1 MNDSK
6 KRGEVVMFHH
16 KPKNLWKKYYTKKER
31 ELEIPNISLYRLIR
45 EQALNHPNN
54 IAIDYYG
61 KKIIYK
67 TFIKEIDKVSRAFR
81 CYGIRPGDVVT
92 ICMPNTPEGVISFYA
107 LNKIGAIANMIHPLS
122 AEEEIKNYVN
132 EADSVM
138 LVAIDICYEKIKR
151 ILSETKVYKVILVS
165 AKDSMPKPLS
175 IGYQV
180 TQGIKIKKPKSK
192 EVYTYWKDFMKKG
205 EVYNR
210 DYEVKGGKDTTSII
224 LHSGGTTG
232 IPKGIVLTNGNLN
245 ALALQIKT
253 VYKDIIP
260 GDKLLAIMPIF
271 HGFGLGVSVHAGF
284 VLGTEVVLVPQF
296 SAKTFD
302 SLVKRVKPQVI
313 VGVPTLFEALLN
325 NKGFQGMNMSYVKH
339 FVSGGDSLT
348 ETQNENI
355 NQFLK
360 DHNCNIKVEQGYGM
374 TESVAATAL
383 AFGKANKPCTIGIPF
398 PGNYFKIVL
407 PNTQEEVKKGEM
419 GEICITGPTVMQG
432 YYNNEKETNSVL
444 QLHKDGNIWLHT
456 GDIGTIDED
465 GIIRYIQ
472 RLKRMIISS
481 GYNVYPQQIEQVIET
496 HPEVLKCT
504 VVAMPHKY
512 KVQVAKAYIVLKEGT
527 KPTGAIKKEVKELC
541 EKNLSKFAIP
551 YDYEYR
557 KSLPK
562 TLIGKVD
569 YKQLEKEA
577 IENTVEM
584 EAI

>member
-1 MNDSK
+1 
-6 KRGEVVMFHH
+6 MFHRT
-16 KPKNLWKKYYTKKER
+16 PKAPWKKYYSKKDR
-31 ELEIPNISLYRLIR
+31 QVEIPDISLYKIIK
-45 EQALNHPNN
+45 EQALMNPNN
-54 IAIDYYG
+54 VAIDYFG
-61 KKIIYK
+61 KKITYK
-67 TFIKEIDKVSRAFR
+67 NFIKEIDKAARSFR

-92 ICMPNTPEGVISFYA
+92 ICMPNMPEGVISFYA

-122 AEEEIKNYVN
+122 AEEEIKNYLN

-138 LVAIDICYEKIKR
+138 LVAVDICYEKIER

-165 AKDSMPKPLS
+165 ANDSMPKALS
-175 IGYQV
+175 LGY
-180 TQGIKIKKPKSK
+180 TLTKGLKIRKPKSM
-192 EVYTYWKDFMKKG
+192 EVYTFWKDFIKKS
-205 EVYNR
+205 ELYNYE
-210 DYEVKGGKDTTSII
+210 YEVKSKKDITSVI

-245 ALALQIKT
+245 ALALQVKI
-253 VYKDIIP
+253 VFKDIIP
-260 GDKLLAIMPIF
+260 GDKILAIMPIF
-271 HGFGLGVSVHAGF
+271 HGFGLGVSVHSGF
-284 VLGTEVVLVPQF
+284 VLGAEVVLVPQF

-302 SLVKRVKPQVI
+302 NLVKRNKPQVI

-325 NKGFQGMNMSYVKH
+325 NKGFNGMDMSYVKH

-348 ETQNENI
+348 EKQNASI
-355 NQFLK
+355 NEFLRN
-360 DHNCNIKVEQGYGM
+360 HGCNIKVEQGYGM

-398 PGNYFKIVL
+398 PGNYFKIVAKG
-407 PNTQEEVKKGEM
+407 TQEEVKFGEV
-419 GEICITGPTVMQG
+419 GEICVCGPTVMQG
-432 YYNNEKETNSVL
+432 YYNNEKETNLVL
-444 QLHKDGNIWLHT
+444 QIHKDGNIWLHT
-456 GDIGTIDED
+456 GDIGTMDED
-465 GIIRYIQ
+465 GVITYVQ

-512 KVQVAKAYIVLKEGT
+512 KVQVAKAYIVLKEGIS
-527 KPTGAIKKEVKELC
+527 PSGSLKKEIKELC
-541 EKNLSKFAIP
+541 EKNLSKFSIP

-569 YKQLEKEA
+569 YKQLEREA
-577 IENTVEM
+577 IEKSIEM
-584 EAI
+584 EEKES

>member
-1 MNDSK
+1 
-6 KRGEVVMFHH
+6 MFHRT
-16 KPKNLWKKYYTKKER
+16 PKAPWKKYYSKKDR
-31 ELEIPNISLYRLIR
+31 QVEIPDISLYKIIK
-45 EQALNHPNN
+45 EQALMNPNN
-54 IAIDYYG
+54 VAIDYFG
-61 KKIIYK
+61 KKITYK
-67 TFIKEIDKVSRAFR
+67 NFIKEIDKAARSFR

-92 ICMPNTPEGVISFYA
+92 ICMPNMPEGVISFYA

-122 AEEEIKNYVN
+122 AEEEIKNYLN

-138 LVAIDICYEKIKR
+138 LVAVDICYEKIER

-165 AKDSMPKPLS
+165 ANDSMPKALS
-175 IGYQV
+175 LGY
-180 TQGIKIKKPKSK
+180 TLTKGLKIRKPKSM
-192 EVYTYWKDFMKKG
+192 EVYTFWKDFIKKS
-205 EVYNR
+205 ELYNYE
-210 DYEVKGGKDTTSII
+210 YEVKSKKDITSVI

-245 ALALQIKT
+245 ALALQVKI
-253 VYKDIIP
+253 VFKDIVP
-260 GDKLLAIMPIF
+260 GDKILAIMPIF
-271 HGFGLGVSVHAGF
+271 HGFGLGVSVHSGF
-284 VLGTEVVLVPQF
+284 VLGAEVVLVPQF

-302 SLVKRVKPQVI
+302 NLVKRNKPQVI

-325 NKGFQGMNMSYVKH
+325 NKGFNGMDMSYVKH

-348 ETQNENI
+348 EKQNDSI
-355 NQFLK
+355 NEFLRN
-360 DHNCNIKVEQGYGM
+360 HGCNIKVEQGYGM

-398 PGNYFKIVL
+398 PGNYFKIVAKG
-407 PNTQEEVKKGEM
+407 TQEEVKFGEV
-419 GEICITGPTVMQG
+419 GEICVCGPTVMQG
-432 YYNNEKETNSVL
+432 YYNNEKETNLVL
-444 QLHKDGNIWLHT
+444 QIHKDGNIWLHT
-456 GDIGTIDED
+456 GDIGTMDED
-465 GIIRYIQ
+465 GVITYVQ

-512 KVQVAKAYIVLKEGT
+512 KVQVAKAYIVLKEGIS
-527 KPTGAIKKEVKELC
+527 PSGSLKKEIKELC
-541 EKNLSKFAIP
+541 EKNLSKFSIP

-569 YKQLEKEA
+569 YKQLEREA
-577 IENTVEM
+577 IEKSIEM
-584 EAI
+584 EEQES

>member
-1 MNDSK
+1 MLH
-6 KRGEVVMFHH
+6 RT
-16 KPKNLWKKYYTKKER
+16 PKAPWKKYYSKKDR
-31 ELEIPNISLYRLIR
+31 QVEIPDISLYKIIKERALI
-45 EQALNHPNN
+45 NPNN
-54 IAIDYYG
+54 VAIDYFG
-61 KKIIYK
+61 KKITYK
-67 TFIKEIDKVSRAFR
+67 NFIKEIDKAARSFR

-92 ICMPNTPEGVISFYA
+92 ICMPNMPEGVISFYA

-122 AEEEIKNYVN
+122 AEEEIKNYLN

-138 LVAIDICYEKIKR
+138 LVAVDICYEKIER

-165 AKDSMPKPLS
+165 ANDSMPKALS
-175 IGYQV
+175 LGY
-180 TQGIKIKKPKSK
+180 TLTKGLKIRKPKSM
-192 EVYTYWKDFMKKG
+192 EVYTYWKDFIKKS
-205 EVYNR
+205 ELYNYE
-210 DYEVKGGKDTTSII
+210 YEVKSKKDITSVI

-245 ALALQIKT
+245 ALALQVKI
-253 VYKDIIP
+253 VFKDIVP
-260 GDKLLAIMPIF
+260 GDKILAIMPIF
-271 HGFGLGVSVHAGF
+271 HGFGLGVSVHSGF
-284 VLGTEVVLVPQF
+284 VLGAEVVLVPQF

-302 SLVKRVKPQVI
+302 NLVKRNKPQVI

-325 NKGFQGMNMSYVKH
+325 NKGFNGMDMSYVKH

-348 ETQNENI
+348 EKQNDSI
-355 NQFLK
+355 NEFLIE
-360 DHNCNIKVEQGYGM
+360 HGCNIKVEQGYGM

-398 PGNYFKIVL
+398 PGNYFKIVAKG
-407 PNTQEEVKKGEM
+407 TQEEVKFGEV
-419 GEICITGPTVMQG
+419 GEICVCGPTVMQG
-432 YYNNEKETNSVL
+432 YYNNEKETNLVL
-444 QLHKDGNIWLHT
+444 QIHKDGNIWLHT
-456 GDIGTIDED
+456 GDIGSMDED
-465 GIIRYIQ
+465 GVITYVQ

-512 KVQVAKAYIVLKEGT
+512 KVQVAKAYIVLKEGIS
-527 KPTGAIKKEVKELC
+527 PSGSLKKEIKELC
-541 EKNLSKFAIP
+541 EKNLSKFSIP

-569 YKQLEKEA
+569 YKQLEREA
-577 IENTVEM
+577 IEKSIEM
-584 EAI
+584 EEKES

>member
-1 MNDSK
+1 
-6 KRGEVVMFHH
+6 MFHRT
-16 KPKNLWKKYYTKKER
+16 PKAPWKKYYSKKDR
-31 ELEIPNISLYRLIR
+31 QVEIPDISLYKIIK
-45 EQALNHPNN
+45 EQALMNPNN
-54 IAIDYYG
+54 VAIDYFG
-61 KKIIYK
+61 KKITYK
-67 TFIKEIDKVSRAFR
+67 NFIKEIDKAARSFR

-92 ICMPNTPEGVISFYA
+92 ICMPNMPEGVISFYA

-122 AEEEIKNYVN
+122 AEEEIKNYLN

-138 LVAIDICYEKIKR
+138 LVAVDICYEKIER

-165 AKDSMPKPLS
+165 ANDSMPKALS
-175 IGYQV
+175 LGY
-180 TQGIKIKKPKSK
+180 TLTKGLKIRKPKSM
-192 EVYTYWKDFMKKG
+192 EVYTYWKDFIKKS
-205 EVYNR
+205 ELYNYE
-210 DYEVKGGKDTTSII
+210 YEVKSKKDITSVI

-245 ALALQIKT
+245 ALALQVKI
-253 VYKDIIP
+253 VFKDIVP
-260 GDKLLAIMPIF
+260 GDKILAIMPIF
-271 HGFGLGVSVHAGF
+271 HGFGLGVSVHSGF
-284 VLGTEVVLVPQF
+284 VLGAEVVLVPQF

-302 SLVKRVKPQVI
+302 NLVKRNKPQVI

-325 NKGFQGMNMSYVKH
+325 NKGFNGMDMSYVKH

-348 ETQNENI
+348 EKQNDSI
-355 NQFLK
+355 NEFLRN
-360 DHNCNIKVEQGYGM
+360 HGCNIKVEQGYGM

-398 PGNYFKIVL
+398 PGNYFKIVAKG
-407 PNTQEEVKKGEM
+407 TQEEVKFGEV
-419 GEICITGPTVMQG
+419 GEICVCGPTIMQG
-432 YYNNEKETNSVL
+432 YYNNEKETNLVL
-444 QLHKDGNIWLHT
+444 QIHKDGNIWLHT
-456 GDIGTIDED
+456 GDIGSMDED
-465 GIIRYIQ
+465 GVITYVQ

-512 KVQVAKAYIVLKEGT
+512 KVQVAKAYIVLKEGIS
-527 KPTGAIKKEVKELC
+527 PSGSLKKEIKELC
-541 EKNLSKFAIP
+541 EKNLSKFSIP

-569 YKQLEKEA
+569 YKQLEREA
-577 IENTVEM
+577 LEKSIEM
-584 EAI
+584 EEKES

>member
-1 MNDSK
+1 
-6 KRGEVVMFHH
+6 MFHRT
-16 KPKNLWKKYYTKKER
+16 PKAPWKKYYSKKDR
-31 ELEIPNISLYRLIR
+31 QVEIPDISLYKIIK
-45 EQALNHPNN
+45 EQALMNPNN
-54 IAIDYYG
+54 VAIDYFG
-61 KKIIYK
+61 KKITYK
-67 TFIKEIDKVSRAFR
+67 NFIKEIDKAARSFR

-92 ICMPNTPEGVISFYA
+92 ICMPNMPEGVISFYA

-122 AEEEIKNYVN
+122 AEEEIKNYLN

-138 LVAIDICYEKIKR
+138 LVAVDICYEKIER

-165 AKDSMPKPLS
+165 ANDSMPKALS
-175 IGYQV
+175 LGY
-180 TQGIKIKKPKSK
+180 TLTKGLKIRKPKSM
-192 EVYTYWKDFMKKG
+192 EVYTYWKDFIKKS
-205 EVYNR
+205 ELYNYE
-210 DYEVKGGKDTTSII
+210 YEVKSKKDITSVI

-245 ALALQIKT
+245 ALALQVKI
-253 VYKDIIP
+253 VFKDIIP
-260 GDKLLAIMPIF
+260 GDKILAIMPIF
-271 HGFGLGVSVHAGF
+271 HGFGLGVSVHSGF
-284 VLGTEVVLVPQF
+284 VLGAEVVLVPQF

-302 SLVKRVKPQVI
+302 NLVKRNKPQVI

-325 NKGFQGMNMSYVKH
+325 NKGFNGMDMSYVKH

-348 ETQNENI
+348 EKQNASI
-355 NQFLK
+355 NEFLRN
-360 DHNCNIKVEQGYGM
+360 HGCNIKVEQGYGM

-398 PGNYFKIVL
+398 PGNYFKIVAKG
-407 PNTQEEVKKGEM
+407 TQEEVKFGEV
-419 GEICITGPTVMQG
+419 GEICVCGPTIMQG
-432 YYNNEKETNSVL
+432 YYNNEKETNLVL
-444 QLHKDGNIWLHT
+444 QIHKDGNIWLHT
-456 GDIGTIDED
+456 GDIGSMDED
-465 GIIRYIQ
+465 GVITYVQ

-512 KVQVAKAYIVLKEGT
+512 KVQVAKAYIVLKEGIS
-527 KPTGAIKKEVKELC
+527 PSGSLKKEIKELC
-541 EKNLSKFAIP
+541 EKNLSKFSIP

-569 YKQLEKEA
+569 YKQLEREA
-577 IENTVEM
+577 IEKSIEM
-584 EAI
+584 EEKES

>member
-1 MNDSK
+1 
-6 KRGEVVMFHH
+6 MFHRT
-16 KPKNLWKKYYTKKER
+16 PKAPWKKYYSKKDR
-31 ELEIPNISLYRLIR
+31 QVEIPDISLYKIIK
-45 EQALNHPNN
+45 EQALMNPNN
-54 IAIDYYG
+54 VAIDYFG
-61 KKIIYK
+61 KKITYK
-67 TFIKEIDKVSRAFR
+67 NFIKEIDKAARSFR

-92 ICMPNTPEGVISFYA
+92 ICMPNMPEGVISFYA

-122 AEEEIKNYVN
+122 AEEEIKNYLN

-138 LVAIDICYEKIKR
+138 LVAVDICYEKIER

-165 AKDSMPKPLS
+165 ANDSMPKALS
-175 IGYQV
+175 LGY
-180 TQGIKIKKPKSK
+180 TLTKGLKIRKPKSM
-192 EVYTYWKDFMKKG
+192 EVYTYWKDFIKKS
-205 EVYNR
+205 ELYNYE
-210 DYEVKGGKDTTSII
+210 YEVKSKKDITSVI

-245 ALALQIKT
+245 ALALQVKI
-253 VYKDIIP
+253 VFKDIIP
-260 GDKLLAIMPIF
+260 GDKILAIMPIF
-271 HGFGLGVSVHAGF
+271 HGFGLGVSVHSGF
-284 VLGTEVVLVPQF
+284 VLGAEVVLVPQF

-302 SLVKRVKPQVI
+302 NLVKRNKPQVI

-325 NKGFQGMNMSYVKH
+325 NKGFNGMDMSYVKH

-348 ETQNENI
+348 EKQNDSINEFLRNHGCNI
-355 NQFLK
+355 N
-360 DHNCNIKVEQGYGM
+360 VEQGYGM

-398 PGNYFKIVL
+398 PGNYFKIVAKG
-407 PNTQEEVKKGEM
+407 TQEEVKFGEV
-419 GEICITGPTVMQG
+419 GEICVCGPTVMQG
-432 YYNNEKETNSVL
+432 YYNNEKETNLVL
-444 QLHKDGNIWLHT
+444 QIHKDGNIWLHT
-456 GDIGTIDED
+456 GDIGSMDED
-465 GIIRYIQ
+465 GVITYVQ

-512 KVQVAKAYIVLKEGT
+512 KVQVAKAYIVLKEGIS
-527 KPTGAIKKEVKELC
+527 PSGSLKKEIKELC
-541 EKNLSKFAIP
+541 EKNLSKFSIP

-569 YKQLEKEA
+569 YKQLEREA
-577 IENTVEM
+577 IEKSIEM
-584 EAI
+584 EEKES

>member
-1 MNDSK
+1 MLH
-6 KRGEVVMFHH
+6 RT
-16 KPKNLWKKYYTKKER
+16 PKAPWKKYYSKKDR
-31 ELEIPNISLYRLIR
+31 QVEIPDISLYKIIK
-45 EQALNHPNN
+45 EQALMNPNN
-54 IAIDYYG
+54 VAIDYFG
-61 KKIIYK
+61 KKITYK
-67 TFIKEIDKVSRAFR
+67 NFIKEIDKAARSFR

-92 ICMPNTPEGVISFYA
+92 ICMPNMPEGVISFYA

-122 AEEEIKNYVN
+122 AEEEIKNYLN

-138 LVAIDICYEKIKR
+138 LVAVDICYEKIER

-165 AKDSMPKPLS
+165 ANDSMPKALS
-175 IGYQV
+175 LGY
-180 TQGIKIKKPKSK
+180 TLTKGLKIRKPKSM
-192 EVYTYWKDFMKKG
+192 EVYTYWKDFIKKS
-205 EVYNR
+205 ELYNYE
-210 DYEVKGGKDTTSII
+210 YEVKSKKDITSVI

-245 ALALQIKT
+245 ALALQVKI
-253 VYKDIIP
+253 VFKDIVP
-260 GDKLLAIMPIF
+260 GDKILAIMPIF
-271 HGFGLGVSVHAGF
+271 HGFGLGVSVHSGF
-284 VLGTEVVLVPQF
+284 VLGAEVVLVPQF

-302 SLVKRVKPQVI
+302 NLVKRNKPQVI

-325 NKGFQGMNMSYVKH
+325 NKGFNGMDMSYVKH

-348 ETQNENI
+348 EKQNDSI
-355 NQFLK
+355 NEFLRN
-360 DHNCNIKVEQGYGM
+360 HGCNIKVEQGYGM

-398 PGNYFKIVL
+398 PGNYFKIVAKG
-407 PNTQEEVKKGEM
+407 TQEEVKFGEV
-419 GEICITGPTVMQG
+419 GEICVCGPTVMQG
-432 YYNNEKETNSVL
+432 YYNNEKETNLVL
-444 QLHKDGNIWLHT
+444 QIHKDGNIWLHT
-456 GDIGTIDED
+456 GDIGTMDED
-465 GIIRYIQ
+465 GVITYVQ

-512 KVQVAKAYIVLKEGT
+512 KVQVAKAYIVLKEGIS
-527 KPTGAIKKEVKELC
+527 PSGSLKKEIKELC
-541 EKNLSKFAIP
+541 EKNLSKFSIP

-569 YKQLEKEA
+569 YKQLEREA
-577 IENTVEM
+577 IEKSIEM
-584 EAI
+584 EEQES

>member
-1 MNDSK
+1 
-6 KRGEVVMFHH
+6 MFHN
-16 KPKNLWKKYYTKKER
+16 KPKAPWKKFYKKKEL
-31 ELEIPNISLYRLIR
+31 ELNIPNISLYKIIKEKSLEI
-45 EQALNHPNN
+45 PNN
-54 IAIDYYG
+54 IAIDYFG
-61 KKIIYK
+61 KKTTYK
-67 TFIKEIDKVSRAFR
+67 NFVKEIDNVSRAFR

-122 AEEEIKNYVN
+122 AEEEIKNYLN

-138 LVAIDICYEKIKR
+138 LIAIDVCYEKIKN

-165 AKDSMPKPLS
+165 ADDSMPKTLS
-175 IGYQV
+175 LGYKM
-180 TQGIKIKKPKSK
+180 TKGIKIKKPKSK
-192 EVYTYWKDFMKKG
+192 EAYTYWKDFIKKG
-205 EVYNR
+205 ELYNR
-210 DYEVKGGKDTTSII
+210 EYEIKGTKEVTSTI

-232 IPKGIVLTNGNLN
+232 IPKGIVLTNQNLN

-253 VYKDIIP
+253 VFKDIEP
-260 GDKLLAIMPIF
+260 GDKILAIMPIF

-284 VLGTEVVLVPQF
+284 VLGAEVVLVPQF

-302 SLVKRVKPQVI
+302 NLVKKNKPQVI

-325 NKGFQGMNMSYVKH
+325 NKGFNGMDLSYVKH

-348 ETQNENI
+348 EKQNNSI
-355 NQFLK
+355 NDFLAK
-360 DHNCNIKVEQGYGM
+360 HNCHIKVEQGYGM

-398 PGNYFKIVL
+398 PGNYFKIVS
-407 PNTQEEVKKGEM
+407 PGTQETVKLGEI
-419 GEICITGPTVMQG
+419 GEICVNGPTVMQG
-432 YYNNEKETNSVL
+432 YYNNEKETNLVL
-444 QLHKDGNIWLHT
+444 QMHKDGNIWLHT
-456 GDIGTIDED
+456 GDIGSMDEE
-465 GIIRYIQ
+465 GIITYVQ

-481 GYNVYPQQIEQVIET
+481 GYNIYPQQIEQVIEL

-512 KVQVAKAYIVLKEGT
+512 KVQVAKAYIVLKEGVNLNS
-527 KPTGAIKKEVKELC
+527 GIKKEIKELC
-541 EKNLSKFAIP
+541 EKNLSKFSIP
-551 YDYEYR
+551 YEYEYR

-569 YKQLEKEA
+569 YKQLEREA
-577 IENTVEM
+577 IEKSIETE
-584 EAI
+584 EKE

>member
-1 MNDSK
+1 
-6 KRGEVVMFHH
+6 MFHRT
-16 KPKNLWKKYYTKKER
+16 PKAPLKKYYSKKDR
-31 ELEIPNISLYRLIR
+31 QVEIPDISLYKIIK
-45 EQALNHPNN
+45 EQALMNPNN
-54 IAIDYYG
+54 VAIDYFG
-61 KKIIYK
+61 KKITYK
-67 TFIKEIDKVSRAFR
+67 NFIKEIDKAARSFR

-92 ICMPNTPEGVISFYA
+92 ICMPNMPEGVISFYA

-122 AEEEIKNYVN
+122 AEEEIKNYLN

-138 LVAIDICYEKIKR
+138 LVAVDICYEKIER

-165 AKDSMPKPLS
+165 ANDSMPKALS
-175 IGYQV
+175 LGY
-180 TQGIKIKKPKSK
+180 TLTKGLKIRKPKSM
-192 EVYTYWKDFMKKG
+192 EVYTYWKDFIKKS
-205 EVYNR
+205 ELYNYE
-210 DYEVKGGKDTTSII
+210 YEVKSKKDITSVI

-245 ALALQIKT
+245 ALALQVKI
-253 VYKDIIP
+253 VFKDIVP
-260 GDKLLAIMPIF
+260 GDKILAIMPIF
-271 HGFGLGVSVHAGF
+271 HGFGLGVSVHSGF
-284 VLGTEVVLVPQF
+284 VLGAEVVLVPQF

-302 SLVKRVKPQVI
+302 NLVKRNKPQVI

-325 NKGFQGMNMSYVKH
+325 NKGFNGMDMSYVKH

-348 ETQNENI
+348 EKQNNSI
-355 NQFLK
+355 NEFLRN
-360 DHNCNIKVEQGYGM
+360 HGCNIKVEQGYGM

-398 PGNYFKIVL
+398 PGNYFKIVAKG
-407 PNTQEEVKKGEM
+407 TQEEVKFGEV
-419 GEICITGPTVMQG
+419 GEICVCGPTVMQG
-432 YYNNEKETNSVL
+432 YYNNEKETNLVL
-444 QLHKDGNIWLHT
+444 QIHKDGNIWLHT
-456 GDIGTIDED
+456 GDIGSMDED
-465 GIIRYIQ
+465 GVITYVQ

-512 KVQVAKAYIVLKEGT
+512 KVQVAKAYIVLKEGIS
-527 KPTGAIKKEVKELC
+527 PSGSLKKEIKELC
-541 EKNLSKFAIP
+541 EKNLSKFSIP

-569 YKQLEKEA
+569 YKQLEREA
-577 IENTVEM
+577 IEKSIEM
-584 EAI
+584 EEKES

>member
-1 MNDSK
+1 
-6 KRGEVVMFHH
+6 MFHRT
-16 KPKNLWKKYYTKKER
+16 PKAPWKKYYSKKDR
-31 ELEIPNISLYRLIR
+31 QVEIPDISLYKIIK
-45 EQALNHPNN
+45 EQALMNPNN
-54 IAIDYYG
+54 VAIDYFG
-61 KKIIYK
+61 KKITYK
-67 TFIKEIDKVSRAFR
+67 NFIKEIDKAARSFR

-92 ICMPNTPEGVISFYA
+92 ICMPNMPEGVISFYA

-122 AEEEIKNYVN
+122 AEEEIKNYLN

-138 LVAIDICYEKIKR
+138 LVAVDICYEKIER

-165 AKDSMPKPLS
+165 ANDSMPKALS
-175 IGYQV
+175 LGY
-180 TQGIKIKKPKSK
+180 TLTKGLKIRKPKSM
-192 EVYTYWKDFMKKG
+192 EVYTYWKDFIKKS
-205 EVYNR
+205 ELYNYE
-210 DYEVKGGKDTTSII
+210 YEVKSKKDITSVI

-245 ALALQIKT
+245 ALALQVKI
-253 VYKDIIP
+253 VFKDIIP
-260 GDKLLAIMPIF
+260 GDKILAIMPIF
-271 HGFGLGVSVHAGF
+271 HGFGLGVSVHSGF
-284 VLGTEVVLVPQF
+284 VLGAEVVLVPQF

-302 SLVKRVKPQVI
+302 NLVKRNKPQVI

-325 NKGFQGMNMSYVKH
+325 NKGFNGMDMSYVKH

-348 ETQNENI
+348 EKQNDSI
-355 NQFLK
+355 NEFLRN
-360 DHNCNIKVEQGYGM
+360 HGCNIKVEQGYGM

-398 PGNYFKIVL
+398 PGNYFKIVAKG
-407 PNTQEEVKKGEM
+407 TQEEVKYGEV
-419 GEICITGPTVMQG
+419 GEICVCGPTVMQG
-432 YYNNEKETNSVL
+432 YYNNEKETNLVL
-444 QLHKDGNIWLHT
+444 QMHKDGNIWLHT
-456 GDIGTIDED
+456 GDIGSMDED
-465 GIIRYIQ
+465 GVITYVQ

-512 KVQVAKAYIVLKEGT
+512 KVQVAKAYIVLKEGIS
-527 KPTGAIKKEVKELC
+527 PSGSLKKEIKELC
-541 EKNLSKFAIP
+541 EKNLSKFSIP

-569 YKQLEKEA
+569 YKQLEREA
-577 IENTVEM
+577 IEKSIEM
-584 EAI
+584 EEKES

>member
-1 MNDSK
+1 
-6 KRGEVVMFHH
+6 MFHRT
-16 KPKNLWKKYYTKKER
+16 PKAPWKKYYSKKDR
-31 ELEIPNISLYRLIR
+31 QVEIPDISLYKIIK
-45 EQALNHPNN
+45 EQALMNPNN
-54 IAIDYYG
+54 VAIDYFG
-61 KKIIYK
+61 KKITYK
-67 TFIKEIDKVSRAFR
+67 NFIKEIDKAARSFR

-92 ICMPNTPEGVISFYA
+92 ICMPNMPEGVISFYA

-122 AEEEIKNYVN
+122 AEEEIKNYLN

-138 LVAIDICYEKIKR
+138 LVAVDICYEKIER

-165 AKDSMPKPLS
+165 ANDSMPKALS
-175 IGYQV
+175 LGY
-180 TQGIKIKKPKSK
+180 TLTKGLKIRKPKSM
-192 EVYTYWKDFMKKG
+192 EVYTYWKDFIKKS
-205 EVYNR
+205 ELYNYE
-210 DYEVKGGKDTTSII
+210 YEVKSKKDITSVI

-245 ALALQIKT
+245 ALALQVKI
-253 VYKDIIP
+253 VFKDIIP
-260 GDKLLAIMPIF
+260 GDKILAIMPIF
-271 HGFGLGVSVHAGF
+271 HGFGLGVSVHSGF
-284 VLGTEVVLVPQF
+284 VLGAEVVLVPQF

-302 SLVKRVKPQVI
+302 NLVKRNKPQVI

-325 NKGFQGMNMSYVKH
+325 NKGFNGMDMSYVKH

-348 ETQNENI
+348 EKQNASI
-355 NQFLK
+355 NEFLRN
-360 DHNCNIKVEQGYGM
+360 HGCNIKVEQGYGM

-398 PGNYFKIVL
+398 PGNYFKIVAKG
-407 PNTQEEVKKGEM
+407 TQEEVKFGEV
-419 GEICITGPTVMQG
+419 GEICVCGPTIMQG
-432 YYNNEKETNSVL
+432 YYNNEKETNLVL
-444 QLHKDGNIWLHT
+444 QIHKDGNIWLHT
-456 GDIGTIDED
+456 GDIGSMDED
-465 GIIRYIQ
+465 GVITYVQ

-512 KVQVAKAYIVLKEGT
+512 KVQVAKAYIVLKEGIS
-527 KPTGAIKKEVKELC
+527 PSGSLKKEIKELC
-541 EKNLSKFAIP
+541 EKNLSKFSIP

-569 YKQLEKEA
+569 YKQLEREA
-577 IENTVEM
+577 IEKSIEM
-584 EAI
+584 EEQES

>member
-1 MNDSK
+1 
-6 KRGEVVMFHH
+6 MFHRT
-16 KPKNLWKKYYTKKER
+16 PKAPWKKYYSKKDR
-31 ELEIPNISLYRLIR
+31 QVEIPDISLYKIIK
-45 EQALNHPNN
+45 EQALMNPNN
-54 IAIDYYG
+54 VAIDYFG
-61 KKIIYK
+61 KKITYK
-67 TFIKEIDKVSRAFR
+67 NFIKEIDKAARSFR

-92 ICMPNTPEGVISFYA
+92 ICMPNMPEGVISFYA

-122 AEEEIKNYVN
+122 AEEEIKNYLN

-138 LVAIDICYEKIKR
+138 LVAVDICYEKIER

-165 AKDSMPKPLS
+165 ANDSMPKALS
-175 IGYQV
+175 LGY
-180 TQGIKIKKPKSK
+180 TLTKGLKIRKPKSM
-192 EVYTYWKDFMKKG
+192 EVYTYWKDFIKKS
-205 EVYNR
+205 ELYNYE
-210 DYEVKGGKDTTSII
+210 YEVKSKKDITSVI

-245 ALALQIKT
+245 ALALQVKI
-253 VYKDIIP
+253 VFKDIVP
-260 GDKLLAIMPIF
+260 GDKILAIMPIF
-271 HGFGLGVSVHAGF
+271 HGFGLGVSVHSGF
-284 VLGTEVVLVPQF
+284 VLGAEVVLVPQF

-302 SLVKRVKPQVI
+302 NLVKRNKPQVI

-325 NKGFQGMNMSYVKH
+325 NKGFNGMDMSYVKH

-348 ETQNENI
+348 EKQNDSI
-355 NQFLK
+355 NEFLRN
-360 DHNCNIKVEQGYGM
+360 HGCNIKVEQGYGM

-398 PGNYFKIVL
+398 PGNYFKIVAKG
-407 PNTQEEVKKGEM
+407 TQEEVKFGEV
-419 GEICITGPTVMQG
+419 GEICVCGPTVMQG
-432 YYNNEKETNSVL
+432 YYNNEKETNLVL
-444 QLHKDGNIWLHT
+444 QIHKDGNIWLHT
-456 GDIGTIDED
+456 GDIGSMDED
-465 GIIRYIQ
+465 GVITYVQ

-512 KVQVAKAYIVLKEGT
+512 KVQVAKAYIVLKEGIS
-527 KPTGAIKKEVKELC
+527 PSGSLKKEIKELC
-541 EKNLSKFAIP
+541 EKNLSKFSIP

-569 YKQLEKEA
+569 YKQLEREA
-577 IENTVEM
+577 IEKSIEM
-584 EAI
+584 EEKES

>member
-1 MNDSK
+1 
-6 KRGEVVMFHH
+6 MFHRT
-16 KPKNLWKKYYTKKER
+16 PKAPWKKYYSKKDR
-31 ELEIPNISLYRLIR
+31 QVEIPDISLYKIIK
-45 EQALNHPNN
+45 EQALMNPNN
-54 IAIDYYG
+54 VAIDYFG
-61 KKIIYK
+61 KKITYK
-67 TFIKEIDKVSRAFR
+67 NFIKEIDKAARSFR

-92 ICMPNTPEGVISFYA
+92 ICMPNMPEGVISFYA

-122 AEEEIKNYVN
+122 AEEEIKNYLN

-138 LVAIDICYEKIKR
+138 LVAVDICYEKIER

-165 AKDSMPKPLS
+165 ANDSMPKALS
-175 IGYQV
+175 LGY
-180 TQGIKIKKPKSK
+180 TLTKGLKIRKPKSM
-192 EVYTYWKDFMKKG
+192 EVYTFWKDFIKKS
-205 EVYNR
+205 ELYNYE
-210 DYEVKGGKDTTSII
+210 YEVKSKKDITSVI

-245 ALALQIKT
+245 ALALQVKI
-253 VYKDIIP
+253 VFKDIVP
-260 GDKLLAIMPIF
+260 GDKILAIMPIF
-271 HGFGLGVSVHAGF
+271 HGFGLGVSVHSGF
-284 VLGTEVVLVPQF
+284 VLGAEVVLVPQF

-302 SLVKRVKPQVI
+302 NLVKRNKPQVI

-325 NKGFQGMNMSYVKH
+325 NKGFNGMDMSYVKH

-348 ETQNENI
+348 EKQNASI
-355 NQFLK
+355 NEFLRN
-360 DHNCNIKVEQGYGM
+360 HGCNIKVEQGYGM

-398 PGNYFKIVL
+398 PGNYFKIVAKG
-407 PNTQEEVKKGEM
+407 TQEEVKFGEV
-419 GEICITGPTVMQG
+419 GEICVCGPTVMQG
-432 YYNNEKETNSVL
+432 YYNNEKETNLVL
-444 QLHKDGNIWLHT
+444 QIHKDGNIWLHT
-456 GDIGTIDED
+456 GDIGSMDED
-465 GIIRYIQ
+465 GVITYVQ

-512 KVQVAKAYIVLKEGT
+512 KVQVAKAYIVLKEGIS
-527 KPTGAIKKEVKELC
+527 PSGSLKKEIKELC
-541 EKNLSKFAIP
+541 EKNLSKFSIP

-569 YKQLEKEA
+569 YKQLEREA
-577 IENTVEM
+577 IEKSIEM
-584 EAI
+584 EEKES

>member
-1 MNDSK
+1 
-6 KRGEVVMFHH
+6 MFHRT
-16 KPKNLWKKYYTKKER
+16 PKAPWKKYYSKKDR
-31 ELEIPNISLYRLIR
+31 QVEIPDISLYKIIK
-45 EQALNHPNN
+45 EQALMNPNN
-54 IAIDYYG
+54 VAIDYFG
-61 KKIIYK
+61 KKITYK
-67 TFIKEIDKVSRAFR
+67 NFIKEIDKAARSFR

-92 ICMPNTPEGVISFYA
+92 ICMPNMPEGVISFYA

-122 AEEEIKNYVN
+122 AEEEIKNYLN

-138 LVAIDICYEKIKR
+138 LVAVDICYEKIER

-165 AKDSMPKPLS
+165 ANDSMPKALS
-175 IGYQV
+175 LGY
-180 TQGIKIKKPKSK
+180 TLTKGLKIRKPKSM
-192 EVYTYWKDFMKKG
+192 EVYTYWKDFIKKS
-205 EVYNR
+205 ELYNYE
-210 DYEVKGGKDTTSII
+210 YEVKSKKDITSVI

-245 ALALQIKT
+245 ALALQVKI
-253 VYKDIIP
+253 VFKDIIP
-260 GDKLLAIMPIF
+260 GDKILAIMPIF
-271 HGFGLGVSVHAGF
+271 HGFGLGVSVHSGF
-284 VLGTEVVLVPQF
+284 VLGAEVVLVPQF

-302 SLVKRVKPQVI
+302 NLVKRNKPQVI

-325 NKGFQGMNMSYVKH
+325 NKGFNGMDMSYVKH

-348 ETQNENI
+348 EKQNASI
-355 NQFLK
+355 NEFLRN
-360 DHNCNIKVEQGYGM
+360 HGCNIKVEQGYGM

-398 PGNYFKIVL
+398 PGNYFKIVAKG
-407 PNTQEEVKKGEM
+407 TQEEVKFGEV
-419 GEICITGPTVMQG
+419 GEICVCGPTVMQG
-432 YYNNEKETNSVL
+432 YYNNEKETNLVL
-444 QLHKDGNIWLHT
+444 QIHKDGNIWLHT
-456 GDIGTIDED
+456 GDIGSMDED
-465 GIIRYIQ
+465 GVITYVQ

-512 KVQVAKAYIVLKEGT
+512 KVQVAKAYIVLKEGIS
-527 KPTGAIKKEVKELC
+527 PSGSLKKEIKELC
-541 EKNLSKFAIP
+541 EKNLSKFSIP

-569 YKQLEKEA
+569 YKQLEREA
-577 IENTVEM
+577 IEKSIEM
-584 EAI
+584 EEKES

>member
-1 MNDSK
+1 
-6 KRGEVVMFHH
+6 MFHRT
-16 KPKNLWKKYYTKKER
+16 PKAPWKKYYSKKDR
-31 ELEIPNISLYRLIR
+31 QVEIPDISLYKIIK
-45 EQALNHPNN
+45 EQALMNPNN
-54 IAIDYYG
+54 VAIDYFG
-61 KKIIYK
+61 KKITYK
-67 TFIKEIDKVSRAFR
+67 NFIKEIDKAARSFR

-92 ICMPNTPEGVISFYA
+92 ICMPNMPEGVISFYA

-122 AEEEIKNYVN
+122 AEEEIKNYLN

-138 LVAIDICYEKIKR
+138 LVAVDICYEKIER

-165 AKDSMPKPLS
+165 ANDSMPKALS
-175 IGYQV
+175 LGY
-180 TQGIKIKKPKSK
+180 TLTKGLKIRKPKSM
-192 EVYTYWKDFMKKG
+192 EVYTFWKDFIKKS
-205 EVYNR
+205 ELYNYE
-210 DYEVKGGKDTTSII
+210 YEVKSKKDITSVI

-245 ALALQIKT
+245 ALALQVKI
-253 VYKDIIP
+253 VFKDIVP
-260 GDKLLAIMPIF
+260 GDKILAIMPIF
-271 HGFGLGVSVHAGF
+271 HGFGLGVSVHSGF
-284 VLGTEVVLVPQF
+284 VLGAEVVLVPQF

-302 SLVKRVKPQVI
+302 NLVKRNKPQVI

-325 NKGFQGMNMSYVKH
+325 NKGFNGMDMSYVKH

-348 ETQNENI
+348 EKQNASI
-355 NQFLK
+355 NEFLRN
-360 DHNCNIKVEQGYGM
+360 HGCNIKVEQGYGM

-398 PGNYFKIVL
+398 PGNYFKIVAKG
-407 PNTQEEVKKGEM
+407 TQEEVKFGEV
-419 GEICITGPTVMQG
+419 GEICVCGPTVMQG
-432 YYNNEKETNSVL
+432 YYNNEKETNLVL
-444 QLHKDGNIWLHT
+444 QIHKDGNIWLHT
-456 GDIGTIDED
+456 GDIGTMDED
-465 GIIRYIQ
+465 GVITYVQ

-512 KVQVAKAYIVLKEGT
+512 KVQVAKAYIVLKEGIS
-527 KPTGAIKKEVKELC
+527 PSGSLKKEIKELC
-541 EKNLSKFAIP
+541 EKNLSKFSIP

-569 YKQLEKEA
+569 YKQLEREA
-577 IENTVEM
+577 IEKSIEM
-584 EAI
+584 EEKES

>member
-1 MNDSK
+1 
-6 KRGEVVMFHH
+6 MFHRT
-16 KPKNLWKKYYTKKER
+16 PKAPWKKYYSKKDR
-31 ELEIPNISLYRLIR
+31 QVEIPDISLYKIIK
-45 EQALNHPNN
+45 EQALMNPNN
-54 IAIDYYG
+54 VAIDYFG
-61 KKIIYK
+61 KKITYK
-67 TFIKEIDKVSRAFR
+67 NFIKEIDKAARSFR

-92 ICMPNTPEGVISFYA
+92 ICMPNMPEGVISFYA

-122 AEEEIKNYVN
+122 AEEEIKNYLN

-138 LVAIDICYEKIKR
+138 LVAVDICYEKIER

-165 AKDSMPKPLS
+165 ANDSMPKALS
-175 IGYQV
+175 LGY
-180 TQGIKIKKPKSK
+180 TLTKGLKIRKPKSM
-192 EVYTYWKDFMKKG
+192 EVYTYWKDFIKKS
-205 EVYNR
+205 ELYNYE
-210 DYEVKGGKDTTSII
+210 YEVKSKKDITSVI

-245 ALALQIKT
+245 ALALQVKI
-253 VYKDIIP
+253 VFKDIIP
-260 GDKLLAIMPIF
+260 GDKILAIMPIF
-271 HGFGLGVSVHAGF
+271 HGFGLGVSVHSGF
-284 VLGTEVVLVPQF
+284 VLGAEVVLVPQF

-302 SLVKRVKPQVI
+302 NLVKRNKPQVI

-325 NKGFQGMNMSYVKH
+325 NKGFNGMDMSYVKH

-348 ETQNENI
+348 EKQNASI
-355 NQFLK
+355 NEFLRN
-360 DHNCNIKVEQGYGM
+360 HGCNIKVEQGYGM

-398 PGNYFKIVL
+398 PGNYFKIVAKG
-407 PNTQEEVKKGEM
+407 TQEEVKFGEV
-419 GEICITGPTVMQG
+419 GEICVCGQTIMQG
-432 YYNNEKETNSVL
+432 YYNNEKETNLVL
-444 QLHKDGNIWLHT
+444 QIHKDGNIWLHT
-456 GDIGTIDED
+456 GDIGSMDED
-465 GIIRYIQ
+465 GVITYVQ

-512 KVQVAKAYIVLKEGT
+512 KVQVAKAYIVLKEGIS
-527 KPTGAIKKEVKELC
+527 PSGSLKKEIKELC
-541 EKNLSKFAIP
+541 EKNLSKFSIP

-569 YKQLEKEA
+569 YKQLEREA
-577 IENTVEM
+577 IEKSIEM
-584 EAI
+584 EEKES

>member
-1 MNDSK
+1 
-6 KRGEVVMFHH
+6 MFHRT
-16 KPKNLWKKYYTKKER
+16 PKAPWKKYYSKKDR
-31 ELEIPNISLYRLIR
+31 QVEIPDISLYKIIK
-45 EQALNHPNN
+45 EQALMNPNN
-54 IAIDYYG
+54 VAIDYFG
-61 KKIIYK
+61 KKITYK
-67 TFIKEIDKVSRAFR
+67 NFIKEIDKAARSFR

-92 ICMPNTPEGVISFYA
+92 ICMPNMPEGVISFYA

-122 AEEEIKNYVN
+122 AEEEIKNYLN

-138 LVAIDICYEKIKR
+138 LVAVDICYEKIER

-165 AKDSMPKPLS
+165 ANDSMPKALS
-175 IGYQV
+175 LGY
-180 TQGIKIKKPKSK
+180 TLTKGLKIRKPKSM
-192 EVYTYWKDFMKKG
+192 EVYTYWKDFIKKS
-205 EVYNR
+205 ELYNYE
-210 DYEVKGGKDTTSII
+210 YEVKSKKDITSVI

-245 ALALQIKT
+245 ALALQVKI
-253 VYKDIIP
+253 VFKDIVP
-260 GDKLLAIMPIF
+260 GDKILAIMPIF
-271 HGFGLGVSVHAGF
+271 HGFGLGVSVHSGF
-284 VLGTEVVLVPQF
+284 VLGAEVVLVPQF

-302 SLVKRVKPQVI
+302 NLVKRNKPQVI

-325 NKGFQGMNMSYVKH
+325 NKGFNGMDMSYVKH

-348 ETQNENI
+348 EKQNDSI
-355 NQFLK
+355 NEFLRN
-360 DHNCNIKVEQGYGM
+360 HGCNIKVEQGYGM

-398 PGNYFKIVL
+398 PGNYFKIVAKG
-407 PNTQEEVKKGEM
+407 TQEEVKFGEV
-419 GEICITGPTVMQG
+419 GEICVCGPTVMQG
-432 YYNNEKETNSVL
+432 YYNNEKETNLVL
-444 QLHKDGNIWLHT
+444 QIHKDGNIWLHT
-456 GDIGTIDED
+456 GDIGSMDED
-465 GIIRYIQ
+465 GVITYVQ

-512 KVQVAKAYIVLKEGT
+512 KVQVAKAYIVLKEGIS
-527 KPTGAIKKEVKELC
+527 PSGSLKKEIKELC
-541 EKNLSKFAIP
+541 EKNLSKFSIP

-569 YKQLEKEA
+569 YKQLEREA
-577 IENTVEM
+577 IEKSIEM
-584 EAI
+584 EEQES

>member
-1 MNDSK
+1 MLH
-6 KRGEVVMFHH
+6 RT
-16 KPKNLWKKYYTKKER
+16 PKAPWKKYYSKKDR
-31 ELEIPNISLYRLIR
+31 QVEIPDISLYKIIKERALI
-45 EQALNHPNN
+45 NPNN
-54 IAIDYYG
+54 VAIDYFG
-61 KKIIYK
+61 KKITYK
-67 TFIKEIDKVSRAFR
+67 NFIKEIDKAARSFR

-92 ICMPNTPEGVISFYA
+92 ICMPNMPEGVISFYA

-122 AEEEIKNYVN
+122 AEEEIKNYLN

-138 LVAIDICYEKIKR
+138 LVAVDICYEKIER

-165 AKDSMPKPLS
+165 ANDSMPKALS
-175 IGYQV
+175 LGY
-180 TQGIKIKKPKSK
+180 TLTKGLKIRKPKSM
-192 EVYTYWKDFMKKG
+192 EVYTYWKDFIKKS
-205 EVYNR
+205 ELYNYE
-210 DYEVKGGKDTTSII
+210 YEVKSKKDITSVI

-245 ALALQIKT
+245 ALALQVKI
-253 VYKDIIP
+253 VFKDIVP
-260 GDKLLAIMPIF
+260 GDKILAIMPIF
-271 HGFGLGVSVHAGF
+271 HGFGLGVSVHSGF
-284 VLGTEVVLVPQF
+284 VLGAEVVLVPQF

-302 SLVKRVKPQVI
+302 NLVKRNKPQVI

-325 NKGFQGMNMSYVKH
+325 NKGFNGMDMSYVKH

-348 ETQNENI
+348 EKQNDSI
-355 NQFLK
+355 NEFLRN
-360 DHNCNIKVEQGYGM
+360 HGCNIKVEQGYGM

-398 PGNYFKIVL
+398 PGNYFKIVAKG
-407 PNTQEEVKKGEM
+407 TQEEVKFGEV
-419 GEICITGPTVMQG
+419 GEICVCGPTVMQG
-432 YYNNEKETNSVL
+432 YYNNEKETNLVL
-444 QLHKDGNIWLHT
+444 QIHKDGNIWLHT
-456 GDIGTIDED
+456 GDIGSMDED
-465 GIIRYIQ
+465 GVITYVQ

-512 KVQVAKAYIVLKEGT
+512 KVQVAKAYIVLKEGIS
-527 KPTGAIKKEVKELC
+527 PSGSLKKEIKELC
-541 EKNLSKFAIP
+541 EKNLSKFSIP

-569 YKQLEKEA
+569 YKQLEREA
-577 IENTVEM
+577 IEKSIEM
-584 EAI
+584 EEQES

>member
-1 MNDSK
+1 
-6 KRGEVVMFHH
+6 MFHRT
-16 KPKNLWKKYYTKKER
+16 PKAPWKKYYSKKDR
-31 ELEIPNISLYRLIR
+31 QVEIPDISLYKIIK
-45 EQALNHPNN
+45 EQALMNPNN
-54 IAIDYYG
+54 VAIDYFG
-61 KKIIYK
+61 KKITYK
-67 TFIKEIDKVSRAFR
+67 NFIKEIDKAARSFR

-92 ICMPNTPEGVISFYA
+92 ICMPNMPEGVISFYA

-122 AEEEIKNYVN
+122 AEEEIKNYLN

-138 LVAIDICYEKIKR
+138 LVAVDICYEKIER

-165 AKDSMPKPLS
+165 ANDSMPKALS
-175 IGYQV
+175 LGY
-180 TQGIKIKKPKSK
+180 TLTKGLKIRKPKSM
-192 EVYTYWKDFMKKG
+192 EVYTFWKDFIKKS
-205 EVYNR
+205 ELYNYE
-210 DYEVKGGKDTTSII
+210 YEVKSKKDITSVI

-245 ALALQIKT
+245 ALALQVKI
-253 VYKDIIP
+253 VFKDIVP
-260 GDKLLAIMPIF
+260 GDKILAIMPIF
-271 HGFGLGVSVHAGF
+271 HGFGLGVSVHSGF
-284 VLGTEVVLVPQF
+284 VLGAEVVLVPQF

-302 SLVKRVKPQVI
+302 NLVKRNKPQVI

-325 NKGFQGMNMSYVKH
+325 NKGFNGMDMSYVKH

-348 ETQNENI
+348 EKQNDSI
-355 NQFLK
+355 NEFLRN
-360 DHNCNIKVEQGYGM
+360 HGCNIKVEQGYGM

-398 PGNYFKIVL
+398 PGNYFKIVAKG
-407 PNTQEEVKKGEM
+407 TQEEVKFGEV
-419 GEICITGPTVMQG
+419 GEICVCGPTVMQG
-432 YYNNEKETNSVL
+432 YYNNEKETNLVL
-444 QLHKDGNIWLHT
+444 QIHKDGNIWLHT
-456 GDIGTIDED
+456 GDIGTMDED
-465 GIIRYIQ
+465 GVITYVQ

-512 KVQVAKAYIVLKEGT
+512 KVQVAKAYIVLKEGIS
-527 KPTGAIKKEVKELC
+527 PSGSLKKEIKELC
-541 EKNLSKFAIP
+541 EKNLSKFSIP

-569 YKQLEKEA
+569 YKQLEREA
-577 IENTVEM
+577 IEKSIEM
-584 EAI
+584 EEKES

>member
-1 MNDSK
+1 
-6 KRGEVVMFHH
+6 MFHRT
-16 KPKNLWKKYYTKKER
+16 PKAPWKKYYSKKDR
-31 ELEIPNISLYRLIR
+31 QVEIPDISLYKIIK
-45 EQALNHPNN
+45 EQALMNPNN
-54 IAIDYYG
+54 VAIDYFG
-61 KKIIYK
+61 KKITYK
-67 TFIKEIDKVSRAFR
+67 NFIKEIDKAARSFR

-92 ICMPNTPEGVISFYA
+92 ICMPNMPEGVISFYA

-122 AEEEIKNYVN
+122 AEEEIKNYLN

-138 LVAIDICYEKIKR
+138 LVAVDICYEKIER

-165 AKDSMPKPLS
+165 ANDSMPKALS
-175 IGYQV
+175 LGY
-180 TQGIKIKKPKSK
+180 TLTKGLKIRKPKSM
-192 EVYTYWKDFMKKG
+192 EVYTYWKDFIKKS
-205 EVYNR
+205 ELYNYE
-210 DYEVKGGKDTTSII
+210 YEVKSKKDITSVI

-245 ALALQIKT
+245 ALALQVKI
-253 VYKDIIP
+253 VFKDIVP
-260 GDKLLAIMPIF
+260 GDKILAIMPIF
-271 HGFGLGVSVHAGF
+271 HGFGLGVSVHSGF
-284 VLGTEVVLVPQF
+284 VLGAEVVLVPQF

-302 SLVKRVKPQVI
+302 NLVKRNKPQVI

-325 NKGFQGMNMSYVKH
+325 NKGFNGMDMSYVKH

-348 ETQNENI
+348 EKQNASI
-355 NQFLK
+355 NEFLRN
-360 DHNCNIKVEQGYGM
+360 HGCNIKVEQGYGM

-398 PGNYFKIVL
+398 PGNYFKIVAKG
-407 PNTQEEVKKGEM
+407 TQEEVKFGEV
-419 GEICITGPTVMQG
+419 GEICVCGPTVMQG
-432 YYNNEKETNSVL
+432 YYNNEKETNLVL
-444 QLHKDGNIWLHT
+444 QIHKDGNIWLHT
-456 GDIGTIDED
+456 GDIGSMDED
-465 GIIRYIQ
+465 GVITYVQ

-512 KVQVAKAYIVLKEGT
+512 KVQVAKAYIVLKEGIS
-527 KPTGAIKKEVKELC
+527 PSGSLKKEIKELC
-541 EKNLSKFAIP
+541 EKNLSKFSIP

-569 YKQLEKEA
+569 YKQLEREA
-577 IENTVEM
+577 IEKSIEM
-584 EAI
+584 EEQES

>member
-1 MNDSK
+1 MLH
-6 KRGEVVMFHH
+6 RT
-16 KPKNLWKKYYTKKER
+16 PKAPWKKYYSKKDR
-31 ELEIPNISLYRLIR
+31 QVEIPDISLYKIIKERALI
-45 EQALNHPNN
+45 NPNN
-54 IAIDYYG
+54 VAIDYFG
-61 KKIIYK
+61 KKITYK
-67 TFIKEIDKVSRAFR
+67 NFIKEIDKAARSFR

-92 ICMPNTPEGVISFYA
+92 ICMPNMPEGVISFYA

-122 AEEEIKNYVN
+122 AEEEIKNYLN

-138 LVAIDICYEKIKR
+138 LVAVDICYEKIER

-165 AKDSMPKPLS
+165 ANDSMPKALS
-175 IGYQV
+175 LGY
-180 TQGIKIKKPKSK
+180 TLTKGLKIRKPKSM
-192 EVYTYWKDFMKKG
+192 EVYTFWKDFIKKS
-205 EVYNR
+205 ELYNYE
-210 DYEVKGGKDTTSII
+210 YEVKSKKDITSVI

-245 ALALQIKT
+245 ALALQVKI
-253 VYKDIIP
+253 VFKDIIP
-260 GDKLLAIMPIF
+260 GDKILAIMPIF
-271 HGFGLGVSVHAGF
+271 HGFGLGVSVHSGF
-284 VLGTEVVLVPQF
+284 VLGAEVVLVPQF

-302 SLVKRVKPQVI
+302 NLVKRNKPQVI

-325 NKGFQGMNMSYVKH
+325 NKGFNGIDMSYVKH

-348 ETQNENI
+348 EKQNDSI
-355 NQFLK
+355 NEFLRN
-360 DHNCNIKVEQGYGM
+360 HGCNIKVEQGYGM

-398 PGNYFKIVL
+398 PGNYFKIVAKG
-407 PNTQEEVKKGEM
+407 TQEEVKFGEV
-419 GEICITGPTVMQG
+419 GEICVCGPTVMQG
-432 YYNNEKETNSVL
+432 YYNNEKETNLVL
-444 QLHKDGNIWLHT
+444 QIHKDGNIWLHT
-456 GDIGTIDED
+456 GDIGSMDED
-465 GIIRYIQ
+465 GVITYVQ

-512 KVQVAKAYIVLKEGT
+512 KVQVAKAYIVLKEGIS
-527 KPTGAIKKEVKELC
+527 PSGSLKKEIKELC
-541 EKNLSKFAIP
+541 EKNLSKFSIP

-569 YKQLEKEA
+569 YKQLEREA
-577 IENTVEM
+577 IEKSIEM
-584 EAI
+584 EEQES

>member
-1 MNDSK
+1 
-6 KRGEVVMFHH
+6 MFHRT
-16 KPKNLWKKYYTKKER
+16 PKAPWKKYYSKKDR
-31 ELEIPNISLYRLIR
+31 QVEIPDISLYKIIK
-45 EQALNHPNN
+45 EQALMNPNN
-54 IAIDYYG
+54 VAIDYFG
-61 KKIIYK
+61 KKITYK
-67 TFIKEIDKVSRAFR
+67 NFIKEIDKAARSFR

-92 ICMPNTPEGVISFYA
+92 ICMPNMPEGVISFYA

-122 AEEEIKNYVN
+122 AEEEIKNYLN

-138 LVAIDICYEKIKR
+138 LVAVDICYEKIER

-165 AKDSMPKPLS
+165 ANDSMPKALS
-175 IGYQV
+175 LGY
-180 TQGIKIKKPKSK
+180 TLTKGLKIRKPKSM
-192 EVYTYWKDFMKKG
+192 EVYTYWKDFIKKS
-205 EVYNR
+205 ELYNYE
-210 DYEVKGGKDTTSII
+210 YEVKSKKDITSVI

-245 ALALQIKT
+245 ALALQVKI
-253 VYKDIIP
+253 VFKDIIP
-260 GDKLLAIMPIF
+260 GDKILAIMPIF
-271 HGFGLGVSVHAGF
+271 HGFGLGVSVHSRF
-284 VLGTEVVLVPQF
+284 VLGAEVVLVPQF

-302 SLVKRVKPQVI
+302 NLVKRNKPQVI

-325 NKGFQGMNMSYVKH
+325 NKGFNGMDMSYVKH

-348 ETQNENI
+348 EKQNASI
-355 NQFLK
+355 NEFLRN
-360 DHNCNIKVEQGYGM
+360 HGCNIKVEQGYGM

-398 PGNYFKIVL
+398 PGNYFKIVAKG
-407 PNTQEEVKKGEM
+407 TQEEVKFGEV
-419 GEICITGPTVMQG
+419 GEICVCGPTIMQG
-432 YYNNEKETNSVL
+432 YYNNEKETNLVL
-444 QLHKDGNIWLHT
+444 QIHKDGNIWLHT
-456 GDIGTIDED
+456 GDIGSMDED
-465 GIIRYIQ
+465 GVITYVQ

-512 KVQVAKAYIVLKEGT
+512 KVQVAKAYIVLKEGIS
-527 KPTGAIKKEVKELC
+527 PSGSLKKEIKELC
-541 EKNLSKFAIP
+541 EKNLSKFSIP

-569 YKQLEKEA
+569 YKQLEREA
-577 IENTVEM
+577 IEKSIEM
-584 EAI
+584 EEKES

>member
-1 MNDSK
+1 
-6 KRGEVVMFHH
+6 MFHRT
-16 KPKNLWKKYYTKKER
+16 PKAPWKKYYSKKDR
-31 ELEIPNISLYRLIR
+31 QVEIPDISLYKIIK
-45 EQALNHPNN
+45 EQALMNPNN
-54 IAIDYYG
+54 VAIDYFG
-61 KKIIYK
+61 KKITYK
-67 TFIKEIDKVSRAFR
+67 NFIKEIDKAARSFR

-92 ICMPNTPEGVISFYA
+92 ICMPNMPEGVISFYA

-122 AEEEIKNYVN
+122 AEEEIKNYLN

-138 LVAIDICYEKIKR
+138 LVAVDICYEKIER

-165 AKDSMPKPLS
+165 ANDSMPKALS
-175 IGYQV
+175 LGY
-180 TQGIKIKKPKSK
+180 TLTKGLKIRKPKSM
-192 EVYTYWKDFMKKG
+192 EVYTFWKDFIKKS
-205 EVYNR
+205 ELYNYE
-210 DYEVKGGKDTTSII
+210 YEVKSKKDITSVI

-245 ALALQIKT
+245 ALALQVKI
-253 VYKDIIP
+253 VFKDIVP
-260 GDKLLAIMPIF
+260 GDKILAIMPIF
-271 HGFGLGVSVHAGF
+271 HGFGLGVSVHSGF
-284 VLGTEVVLVPQF
+284 VLGAEVVLVPQF

-302 SLVKRVKPQVI
+302 NLVKRNKPQVI

-325 NKGFQGMNMSYVKH
+325 NKGFNGMDMSYVKH

-348 ETQNENI
+348 EKQNDSI
-355 NQFLK
+355 NEFLRN
-360 DHNCNIKVEQGYGM
+360 HGCNIKVEQGYGM

-398 PGNYFKIVL
+398 PGNYFKIVAKG
-407 PNTQEEVKKGEM
+407 TQEEVKFGEV
-419 GEICITGPTVMQG
+419 GEICVCGPTVMQG
-432 YYNNEKETNSVL
+432 YYNNEKETNLVL
-444 QLHKDGNIWLHT
+444 QIHKDGNIWLHT
-456 GDIGTIDED
+456 GDIGSMDED
-465 GIIRYIQ
+465 GVITYVQ

-512 KVQVAKAYIVLKEGT
+512 KVQVAKAYIVLKEGIS
-527 KPTGAIKKEVKELC
+527 PSGSLKKEIKELC
-541 EKNLSKFAIP
+541 EKNLSKFSIP

-569 YKQLEKEA
+569 YKQLEREA
-577 IENTVEM
+577 IEKSIEM
-584 EAI
+584 EEKES

>member
-1 MNDSK
+1 
-6 KRGEVVMFHH
+6 MFHQ
-16 KPKNLWKKYYTKKER
+16 PKAPWKKFYKKKE
-31 ELEIPNISLYRLIR
+31 LEVNIPNISLYKIIK
-45 EQALNHPNN
+45 EKALEIPNN
-54 IAIDYYG
+54 IAIDYFG
-61 KKIIYK
+61 KKITYK
-67 TFIKEIDKVSRAFR
+67 NFIKEIDKVSKAFR

-122 AEEEIKNYVN
+122 AEEEIKNYLN
-132 EADSVM
+132 EANSVM
-138 LVAIDICYEKIKR
+138 LVAIDLCYEKIKN

-165 AKDSMPKPLS
+165 ADDSMPKPLS
-175 IGYQV
+175 LGYKM
-180 TQGIKIKKPKSK
+180 TKGIKIKKPKSM
-192 EVYTYWKDFMKKG
+192 EAYTYWKDFIKKG
-205 EVYNR
+205 ELYNR
-210 DYEVKGGKDTTSII
+210 EYEIKGTKEVTSTI

-232 IPKGIVLTNGNLN
+232 IPKGIVLTNQNLN

-253 VYKDIIP
+253 VFKDMEP
-260 GDKLLAIMPIF
+260 GDKILAIMPIF

-284 VLGTEVVLVPQF
+284 VLGAEVVLVPQF

-302 SLVKRVKPQVI
+302 NLVKKNKPQVI

-325 NKGFQGMNMSYVKH
+325 NKGFNGMDLSYVKH

-348 ETQNENI
+348 EKQNDSI
-355 NQFLK
+355 NEFLTS
-360 DHNCNIKVEQGYGM
+360 HNCHIKVEQGYGM

-398 PGNYFKIVL
+398 PGNYFKIVS
-407 PNTQEEVKKGEM
+407 PGTQDPVKVGEV
-419 GEICITGPTVMQG
+419 GEICVHGPTVMQG
-432 YYNNEKETNSVL
+432 YYNNEKETNLVL
-444 QLHKDGNIWLHT
+444 QMHKDGNIWLHT
-456 GDIGTIDED
+456 GDIGSMDED
-465 GIIRYIQ
+465 GIITYVQ

-481 GYNVYPQQIEQVIET
+481 GYNVYPQQIEQVIEL

-512 KVQVAKAYIVLKEGT
+512 KVQVAKAYIVLKEGVNLNSN
-527 KPTGAIKKEVKELC
+527 IKKEIKELC
-541 EKNLSKFAIP
+541 EKNLSKFSIP

-569 YKQLEKEA
+569 YKQLEREA
-577 IENTVEM
+577 IEKSIETED
-584 EAI
+584 EE

>member
-1 MNDSK
+1 
-6 KRGEVVMFHH
+6 MFHRT
-16 KPKNLWKKYYTKKER
+16 PKAPWKKYYSKKDR
-31 ELEIPNISLYRLIR
+31 QVEIPDISLYKIIK
-45 EQALNHPNN
+45 EQALMNPNN
-54 IAIDYYG
+54 VAIDYFG
-61 KKIIYK
+61 KKITYK
-67 TFIKEIDKVSRAFR
+67 NFIKEIDKAARSFR

-92 ICMPNTPEGVISFYA
+92 ICMPNMPEGVISFYA

-122 AEEEIKNYVN
+122 AEEEIKNYLN

-138 LVAIDICYEKIKR
+138 LVAVDICYEKIER

-165 AKDSMPKPLS
+165 ANDSMPKALS
-175 IGYQV
+175 LGY
-180 TQGIKIKKPKSK
+180 TLTKGLKIRKPKSM
-192 EVYTYWKDFMKKG
+192 EVYTYWKDFIKKS
-205 EVYNR
+205 ELYNYE
-210 DYEVKGGKDTTSII
+210 YEVKSKKDITSVI

-245 ALALQIKT
+245 ALALQVKI
-253 VYKDIIP
+253 VFKDIVP
-260 GDKLLAIMPIF
+260 GDKILAIMPIF
-271 HGFGLGVSVHAGF
+271 HGFGLGVSVHSGF
-284 VLGTEVVLVPQF
+284 VLGAEVVLVPQF

-302 SLVKRVKPQVI
+302 NLVKRNKPQVI

-325 NKGFQGMNMSYVKH
+325 NKGFNGMDMSYVKH

-348 ETQNENI
+348 EKQNASI
-355 NQFLK
+355 NEFLRN
-360 DHNCNIKVEQGYGM
+360 HGCNIKVEQGYGM

-398 PGNYFKIVL
+398 PGNYFKIVAKG
-407 PNTQEEVKKGEM
+407 TQEEVKFGEV
-419 GEICITGPTVMQG
+419 GEICVCGPTIMQG
-432 YYNNEKETNSVL
+432 YYNNEKETNLVL
-444 QLHKDGNIWLHT
+444 QIHKDGNIWLHT
-456 GDIGTIDED
+456 GDIGSMDED
-465 GIIRYIQ
+465 GVITYVQ

-512 KVQVAKAYIVLKEGT
+512 KVQVAKAYIVLKEGIS
-527 KPTGAIKKEVKELC
+527 PSGSLKKEITELC
-541 EKNLSKFAIP
+541 EKNLSKFSIP

-569 YKQLEKEA
+569 YKQLEREA
-577 IENTVEM
+577 IEKSIEM
-584 EAI
+584 EEKES

>member
-1 MNDSK
+1 
-6 KRGEVVMFHH
+6 MFHRT
-16 KPKNLWKKYYTKKER
+16 PKAPWKKYYSKKDR
-31 ELEIPNISLYRLIR
+31 QVEIPDISLYKIIK
-45 EQALNHPNN
+45 EQALMNPNN
-54 IAIDYYG
+54 VAIDYFG
-61 KKIIYK
+61 KKITYK
-67 TFIKEIDKVSRAFR
+67 NFIKEIDKAARSFR

-92 ICMPNTPEGVISFYA
+92 ICMPNMPEGVISFYA

-122 AEEEIKNYVN
+122 AEEEIKNYLN

-138 LVAIDICYEKIKR
+138 LVAVDICYEKIER

-165 AKDSMPKPLS
+165 ANDSMPKALS
-175 IGYQV
+175 LGY
-180 TQGIKIKKPKSK
+180 TLTKGLKIRKPKSM
-192 EVYTYWKDFMKKG
+192 EVYTYWKDFIKKS
-205 EVYNR
+205 ELYNYE
-210 DYEVKGGKDTTSII
+210 YEVKSKKDITSVI

-245 ALALQIKT
+245 ALALQVKI
-253 VYKDIIP
+253 VFKDIVP
-260 GDKLLAIMPIF
+260 GDKILAIMPIF
-271 HGFGLGVSVHAGF
+271 HGFGLGVSVHSGF
-284 VLGTEVVLVPQF
+284 VLGAEVVIVPQF

-302 SLVKRVKPQVI
+302 NLVKRNKPQVI

-325 NKGFQGMNMSYVKH
+325 NKGFNGMDMSYVKH

-348 ETQNENI
+348 EKQNDSI
-355 NQFLK
+355 NEFLRN
-360 DHNCNIKVEQGYGM
+360 HGCNIKVEQGYGM

-398 PGNYFKIVL
+398 PGNYFKIVAKG
-407 PNTQEEVKKGEM
+407 TQEEVKFGEV
-419 GEICITGPTVMQG
+419 GEICVCGPTIMQG
-432 YYNNEKETNSVL
+432 YYNNEKETNLVL
-444 QLHKDGNIWLHT
+444 QIHKDGNIWLHT
-456 GDIGTIDED
+456 GDIGSMDED
-465 GIIRYIQ
+465 GVITYVQ

-512 KVQVAKAYIVLKEGT
+512 KVQVAKAYIVLKEGIS
-527 KPTGAIKKEVKELC
+527 PSGSLKKEIKELC
-541 EKNLSKFAIP
+541 EKNLSKFSIP

-569 YKQLEKEA
+569 YKQLEREA
-577 IENTVEM
+577 IEKSIEM
-584 EAI
+584 EEKES

>member
-1 MNDSK
+1 
-6 KRGEVVMFHH
+6 MFHRT
-16 KPKNLWKKYYTKKER
+16 PKAPWKKYYSKKDR
-31 ELEIPNISLYRLIR
+31 QVEIPDISLYKIIK
-45 EQALNHPNN
+45 EQALMNPNN
-54 IAIDYYG
+54 VAIDYFG
-61 KKIIYK
+61 KKITYK
-67 TFIKEIDKVSRAFR
+67 NFIKEIDKAARSFR

-92 ICMPNTPEGVISFYA
+92 ICMPNMPEGVISFYA

-122 AEEEIKNYVN
+122 AEEEIKNYLN

-138 LVAIDICYEKIKR
+138 LVAVDICYEKIER

-165 AKDSMPKPLS
+165 ANDSMPKALS
-175 IGYQV
+175 LGY
-180 TQGIKIKKPKSK
+180 TLTKGLKIRKPKSM
-192 EVYTYWKDFMKKG
+192 EVYTYWKDFIKKS
-205 EVYNR
+205 ELYNYE
-210 DYEVKGGKDTTSII
+210 YEVKSKKDITSVI

-245 ALALQIKT
+245 ALALQVKI
-253 VYKDIIP
+253 VFKDIIP
-260 GDKLLAIMPIF
+260 GDKILAIMPIF
-271 HGFGLGVSVHAGF
+271 HGFGLGVSVHSGF
-284 VLGTEVVLVPQF
+284 VLGAEVVLVPQF

-302 SLVKRVKPQVI
+302 NLVKRNKPQVI

-325 NKGFQGMNMSYVKH
+325 NKGFNGMDMSYVKH

-348 ETQNENI
+348 EKQNASI
-355 NQFLK
+355 NEFLRN
-360 DHNCNIKVEQGYGM
+360 HGCNIKVEQGYGM

-398 PGNYFKIVL
+398 PGNYFKIVAKG
-407 PNTQEEVKKGEM
+407 TQEEVKFGEV
-419 GEICITGPTVMQG
+419 GEICVCGPTVMQG
-432 YYNNEKETNSVL
+432 YYNNEKETNLVL
-444 QLHKDGNIWLHT
+444 QIHKDGNIWLHT
-456 GDIGTIDED
+456 GDIGSMDED
-465 GIIRYIQ
+465 GVITYVQ

-512 KVQVAKAYIVLKEGT
+512 KVQVAKAYIVLKEGIS
-527 KPTGAIKKEVKELC
+527 PSGSLKKEIKELC
-541 EKNLSKFAIP
+541 EKNLSKFSIP

-569 YKQLEKEA
+569 YKQLEREA
-577 IENTVEM
+577 IEKSIEM
-584 EAI
+584 EEQES

>member
-1 MNDSK
+1 MLH
-6 KRGEVVMFHH
+6 RT
-16 KPKNLWKKYYTKKER
+16 PKAPWKKYYSKKDR
-31 ELEIPNISLYRLIR
+31 QVEIPDISLYKIIK
-45 EQALNHPNN
+45 EQALMNPNN
-54 IAIDYYG
+54 VAIDYFG
-61 KKIIYK
+61 KKITYK
-67 TFIKEIDKVSRAFR
+67 NFIKEIDKAARSFR

-92 ICMPNTPEGVISFYA
+92 ICMPNMPEGVISFYA

-122 AEEEIKNYVN
+122 AEEEIKNYLN

-138 LVAIDICYEKIKR
+138 LVAVDICYEKIER

-165 AKDSMPKPLS
+165 ANDSMPKALS
-175 IGYQV
+175 LGY
-180 TQGIKIKKPKSK
+180 TLTKGLKIRKPKSM
-192 EVYTYWKDFMKKG
+192 EVYTYWKDFIKKS
-205 EVYNR
+205 ELYNYE
-210 DYEVKGGKDTTSII
+210 YEVKSKKDITSVI

-245 ALALQIKT
+245 ALALQVKI
-253 VYKDIIP
+253 VFKDIIP
-260 GDKLLAIMPIF
+260 GDKILAIMPIF
-271 HGFGLGVSVHAGF
+271 HGFGLGVSVHSGF
-284 VLGTEVVLVPQF
+284 VLGAEVVLVPQF

-302 SLVKRVKPQVI
+302 NLVKRNKPQVI

-325 NKGFQGMNMSYVKH
+325 NKGFNGMDMSYVKH

-348 ETQNENI
+348 EKQNDSI
-355 NQFLK
+355 NEFLRN
-360 DHNCNIKVEQGYGM
+360 HGCNIKVEQGYGM

-398 PGNYFKIVL
+398 PGNYFKIVAKG
-407 PNTQEEVKKGEM
+407 TQEEVKFGEV
-419 GEICITGPTVMQG
+419 GEICVCGPTVMQG
-432 YYNNEKETNSVL
+432 YYNNEKETNLVL
-444 QLHKDGNIWLHT
+444 QIHKDGNIWLHT
-456 GDIGTIDED
+456 GDIGSMDED
-465 GIIRYIQ
+465 GVITYVQ

-512 KVQVAKAYIVLKEGT
+512 KVQVAKAYIVLKEGIS
-527 KPTGAIKKEVKELC
+527 PSGSLKKEIKELC
-541 EKNLSKFAIP
+541 EKNLSKFSIP

-569 YKQLEKEA
+569 YKQLEREA
-577 IENTVEM
+577 IEKSIEM
-584 EAI
+584 EEKES

>member
-1 MNDSK
+1 
-6 KRGEVVMFHH
+6 MFHRT
-16 KPKNLWKKYYTKKER
+16 PKAPWKKYYSKKDR
-31 ELEIPNISLYRLIR
+31 QVEIPDISLYKIIK
-45 EQALNHPNN
+45 EQALMNPNN
-54 IAIDYYG
+54 VAIDYFG
-61 KKIIYK
+61 KKITYK
-67 TFIKEIDKVSRAFR
+67 NFIKEIDKAARSFR

-92 ICMPNTPEGVISFYA
+92 ICMPNMPEGVISFYA

-122 AEEEIKNYVN
+122 AEEEIKNYLN

-138 LVAIDICYEKIKR
+138 LVAVDICYEKIER

-165 AKDSMPKPLS
+165 ANDSMPKALS
-175 IGYQV
+175 LGY
-180 TQGIKIKKPKSK
+180 TLTKGLKIRKPKSM
-192 EVYTYWKDFMKKG
+192 EVYTYWKDFIKKS
-205 EVYNR
+205 ELYNYE
-210 DYEVKGGKDTTSII
+210 YEVKSKKDITSVI

-245 ALALQIKT
+245 ALALQVKI
-253 VYKDIIP
+253 VFKDIIP
-260 GDKLLAIMPIF
+260 GDKILAIMPIF
-271 HGFGLGVSVHAGF
+271 HGFGLGVSVHSGF
-284 VLGTEVVLVPQF
+284 LLGAEVVLVPQF

-302 SLVKRVKPQVI
+302 NLVKRNKPQVI

-325 NKGFQGMNMSYVKH
+325 NKGFNGMDMSYVKH

-348 ETQNENI
+348 EKQNASI
-355 NQFLK
+355 NEFLRN
-360 DHNCNIKVEQGYGM
+360 HGCNIKVEQGYGM

-398 PGNYFKIVL
+398 PGNYFKIVAKG
-407 PNTQEEVKKGEM
+407 TQEEVKFGEV
-419 GEICITGPTVMQG
+419 GEICVCGPTVMQG
-432 YYNNEKETNSVL
+432 YYNNEKETNLVL
-444 QLHKDGNIWLHT
+444 QIHKDGNIWLHT
-456 GDIGTIDED
+456 GDIGSMDED
-465 GIIRYIQ
+465 GVITYVQ

-512 KVQVAKAYIVLKEGT
+512 KVQVAKAYIVLKEGIS
-527 KPTGAIKKEVKELC
+527 PSGSLKKEIKELC
-541 EKNLSKFAIP
+541 EKNLSKFSIP

-569 YKQLEKEA
+569 YKQLEREA
-577 IENTVEM
+577 IEKSIEM
-584 EAI
+584 EEQES